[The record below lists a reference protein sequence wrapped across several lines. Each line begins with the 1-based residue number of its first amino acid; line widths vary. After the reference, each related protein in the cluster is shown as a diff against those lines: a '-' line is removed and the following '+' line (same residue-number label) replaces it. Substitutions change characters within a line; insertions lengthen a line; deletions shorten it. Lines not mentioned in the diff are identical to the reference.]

1 MFFFLHSKALFPPAP
16 SPHFNISEFR
26 MLLLFLQ
33 LSYNYNWQYFLYL
46 YSHLVEI
53 NIDIKMRILCT
64 NIFLGQF
71 PKAIELK
78 AKNKQMGPN
87 DATNKG
93 LISKI
98 YK

>member
-1 MFFFLHSKALFPPAP
+1 M
-16 SPHFNISEFR
+16 
-26 MLLLFLQ
+26 
-33 LSYNYNWQYFLYL
+33 
-46 YSHLVEI
+46 VEI
-53 NIDIKMRILCT
+53 NIDIKTRILCT